1 VAVLKAAR
9 ARVLVPM
16 PGAAIVDELNVPVMV
31 PFTGNPESDIVTGA
45 LNDPIGLMV
54 VNETVPP
61 A

>member
-1 VAVLKAAR
+1 
-9 ARVLVPM
+9 VPM